1 MNSQLSNVKLLLG
14 LPLDGKEDDDKIA
27 LVLEIIQN
35 QALIYIG
42 RAGKGLPAGLE
53 AAVVQMTVDYLQ
65 QTPIGIDNLEGNVKS
80 VERGD
85 TKITYNIAD
94 AASMGTFI
102 GLYDAL
108 LRPFMKVKM
117 R

>member
-14 LPLDGKEDDDKIA
+14 LPPDGTEYDDKIA
-27 LVLEIIQN
+27 LVLEMIQN

-42 RAGKGLPAGLE
+42 RAGKGPITGLE
-53 AAVVQMTVDYLQ
+53 AVVVQMTVDYLQ
-65 QTPIGIDNLEGNVKS
+65 QNPMGIDNLEGNMKS

-94 AASMGTFI
+94 AVSLGAFI
-102 GLYDAL
+102 GLYSEL
-108 LRPFMKVKM
+108 LRPFMRVKM